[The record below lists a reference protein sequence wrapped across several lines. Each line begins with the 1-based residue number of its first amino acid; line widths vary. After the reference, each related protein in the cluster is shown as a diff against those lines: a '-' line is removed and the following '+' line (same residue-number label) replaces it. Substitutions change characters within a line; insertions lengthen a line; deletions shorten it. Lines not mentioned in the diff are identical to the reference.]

1 MYTPARK
8 GQGPAHEHL
17 QENRRGRLSGAADSD
32 KKNPAGCVISRVLS
46 RLVGGSPARRGRP
59 FIWTRRCRRAL
70 RRRVRR
76 QKRPTRDDYS
86 LNHAT
91 SLLGLA
97 PGGVCHAR
105 PVTRPAVRSYRTISP
120 LPCDPTSRAAGRY
133 LFCGTVP
140 VPVGPTDRA
149 EQNGGRY
156 PPPRFR
162 GARTFLPPPQRRGA
176 AFHAS
181 GRPHYTAAGE
191 ERGNSSADYSDWARQ
206 NLPAPG
212 AAGR

>member
-1 MYTPARK
+1 MGT
-8 GQGPAHEHL
+8 
-17 QENRRGRLSGAADSD
+17 
-32 KKNPAGCVISRVLS
+32 NPAGCAVSRVLS
-46 RLVGGSPARRGRP
+46 RLAGGSPARRGRP

-76 QKRPTRDDYS
+76 QKRPTRDGVRPKADG

-120 LPCDPTSRAAGRY
+120 LPCFVRREADYAGRY

-140 VPVGPTDRA
+140 VPGEPDGSGPA
-149 EQNGGRY
+149 GRWALPTTAVQRRSDF
-156 PPPRFR
+156 PPP
-162 GARTFLPPPQRRGA
+162 ARIERGA

-181 GRPHYTAAGE
+181 GRGHYTAGTR
-191 ERGNSSADYSDWARQ
+191 ERGKRVHGFLGLHGLKEEAE
-206 NLPAPG
+206 
-212 AAGR
+212 GRRNKGTVQPRIRLRRANFTN